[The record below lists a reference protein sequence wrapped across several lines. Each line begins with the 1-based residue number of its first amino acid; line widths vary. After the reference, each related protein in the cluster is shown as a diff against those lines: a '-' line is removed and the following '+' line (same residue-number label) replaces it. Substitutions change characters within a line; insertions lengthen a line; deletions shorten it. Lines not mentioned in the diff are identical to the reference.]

1 MAHLAIDPHAPL
13 LVRAAADAVLW
24 AHIGGGSAG
33 IASGFVAVLARK
45 GGWWH
50 RKAGTVFFGSMLVMA
65 GVGAVV
71 APFLN
76 DPISSI
82 AGMLTF
88 YLVLTGWRTV
98 RHQSAGVGAFE
109 YAALAIVLGIGGVD
123 AALYLVAQRMPG
135 HTIAGVPPPAFFVI
149 GLIVALAAAMDVRL
163 IARGGIEGA
172 QRIARHLWRMCTA
185 LTIAAGSAFL
195 GQPKVQAVVPKMLHG
210 FWLFVPELAVLGL
223 MAYWLVRLRLR
234 SNRRRVAHA

>member
-1 MAHLAIDPHAPL
+1 MAHLPIDPQAPL
-13 LVRAAADAVLW
+13 LLRAAADAILW

-33 IASGFVAVLARK
+33 IASRFVAVLAPK

-50 RKAGTVFFGSMLVMA
+50 RKAGTVFFGSMLLMA
-65 GVGAVV
+65 GVGATV

-76 DPISSI
+76 DPLSSI

-98 RHQSAGVGAFE
+98 RLQSAGIGAFD
-109 YAALAIVLGIGGVD
+109 YAALAIVLGIGAVD
-123 AALYLVAQRMPG
+123 AGLYLVAQRLPG
-135 HTIAGVPPPAFFVI
+135 HTFAGVPLPAFFVI
-149 GLIVALAAAMDVRL
+149 GLVVALAAAMDVRV
-163 IARGGIEGA
+163 IVRGGIAGA

-210 FWLFVPELAVLGL
+210 FWLFVPELVVLGL
-223 MAYWLVRLRLR
+223 MAYWLIRVRVR
-234 SNRRRVAHA
+234 SSRVAHA